1 MAPGTESLAG
11 HRGMRASPGAAP
23 SAHRTPPPG
32 HGSHGNETLVGMPW
46 LLRLRWGAVAG
57 QCIALGAARVLLAAN
72 LPWALMGALVALTA
86 TSNVGLSMISSRAR
100 GERLIPIVLVGDALV
115 LTAMLVASGGPANPF
130 SVFFL
135 VHVALA
141 SLLLPPR
148 AAWGLVGLTVL
159 AFGSLFL
166 WPGQDHHAHVHPVGA
181 THLVGMW
188 VSYAFTASFVA
199 YFIGKVSQALRDRDR
214 DLAAV
219 ERLALQNERLATLS
233 SFSANAAHE
242 LATPLATIGLAAKE
256 LAVAVADRPGTGR
269 LQADAD
275 LICREVARCRTILAD
290 IAARA
295 GESMGEMPT
304 RTTPREVVRALPPET
319 ASCLVVRF
327 DGEGAADALVVVPKE
342 TLAQMLT
349 NLVKNAL
356 DAHDRAAVG
365 EPIELAVTVDGLL
378 VFHVLD
384 RGPGLPAAIEA
395 QLGEPFVTTK
405 AHAGGLGL
413 GVYLVRSFA
422 ERLGGRLVYSARPGG
437 GLDAELALPIDAI
450 GGRT

>member
-1 MAPGTESLAG
+1 MAPANGTHAE
-11 HRGMRASPGAAP
+11 
-23 SAHRTPPPG
+23 
-32 HGSHGNETLVGMPW
+32 ETLVGLPW

-57 QCIALGAARVLLAAN
+57 QCVALAAARVLLAAD
-72 LPWALMGALVALTA
+72 LPWAVMGALVALTA
-86 TSNVGLSMISSRAR
+86 ASNVALSRVSSRAR

-166 WPGQDHHAHVHPVGA
+166 WPGRDPHAHHVHPVGA

-188 VSYAFTASFVA
+188 VSYALTASFVA

-214 DLAAV
+214 HLAAV
-219 ERLALQNERLATLS
+219 ERLALQNERLASLS

-256 LAVAVADRPGTGR
+256 IASGLALGKPAR
-269 LQADAD
+269 LQSDAD
-275 LICREVARCRTILAD
+275 LICREVARCRKILAD

-295 GESMGEMPT
+295 GESVGEMPR
-304 RTTPREVVRALPPET
+304 RTTPRDVVGEIDRALPRDIAPRLRVE
-319 ASCLVVRF
+319 F
-327 DGEGAADALVVVPKE
+327 EGEHAADAPIVVPRE
-342 TLAQMLT
+342 ALAQVVA
-349 NLVKNAL
+349 NLVKNAAEAYDL
-356 DAHDRAAVG
+356 AGGGPSTHG
-365 EPIELAVTVDGLL
+365 EAQAIELRVAVDGLL

-384 RGPGLPAAIEA
+384 RGPGLPEA
-395 QLGEPFVTTK
+395 VQARIGEPFVTTK
-405 AHAGGLGL
+405 AQVGGLGL
-413 GVYLVRSFA
+413 GVYLARSFA
-422 ERLGGRLVYSARPGG
+422 ERLGGRLAYSPRPGG
-437 GLDAELALPIDAI
+437 GLDAELALPVDAL
-450 GGRT
+450 GGRA